1 MRKPVTLRSLFS
13 LGVFLLICSFSS
25 LVLATPAEEAQ
36 LEQLDKIEGE
46 LELQRDWAK
55 YRWEKSNSECYQ
67 KYWVNSCLKDA
78 RAEYRKE
85 IDPIR
90 VQEVELHE
98 VQRKLRASIKD
109 QRDAAK
115 IAERASAE
123 KAAERSANQ
132 KEFEEKQKAAAA
144 RAADLEQRR
153 KDAPKRAQENKAGT
167 QLD

>member
-1 MRKPVTLRSLFS
+1 MRGLGTLGSMLSLWA
-13 LGVFLLICSFSS
+13 FLLTCSFSS
-25 LVLATPAEEAQ
+25 LALATPAEEAQ
-36 LEQLDKIEGE
+36 LEQLDKIERE

-55 YRWEKSNSECYQ
+55 YRWEKTNSECYQ

-123 KAAERSANQ
+123 KAAERTANQ

-144 RAADLEQRR
+144 RAADVEQRR
-153 KDAPKRAQENKAGT
+153 RDAPKRAKENKAGT

>member
-1 MRKPVTLRSLFS
+1 MRKLFS
-13 LGVFLLICSFSS
+13 WRGLFAFNLLLLTSFFSPA
-25 LVLATPAEEAQ
+25 VLATPAEEAQ
-36 LEQLDKIEGE
+36 LEQLDKIEQE
-46 LELQRDWAK
+46 LELQREWAK
-55 YRWEKSNSECYQ
+55 YRWDKTNSECYQ
-67 KYWVNSCLKDA
+67 KYWVNSCLRDS

-90 VQEVELHE
+90 AQEVELHV

-123 KAAERSANQ
+123 KAAERAANQ

-153 KDAPKRAQENKAGT
+153 KDAPKRAEENKAGT

>member
-1 MRKPVTLRSLFS
+1 MRKSHTFSPLLS
-13 LGVFLLICSFSS
+13 LGAFLLACSFSS
-25 LVLATPAEEAQ
+25 LLLATPAEEAQ
-36 LEQLDKIEGE
+36 LEQLDKIERD

-55 YRWEKSNSECYQ
+55 YRWEKTSSECYQ
-67 KYWVNSCLKDA
+67 KYWVNDCLKDS
-78 RAEYRKE
+78 RAKYRKE

-90 VQEVELHE
+90 AQEVELHE

-123 KAAERSANQ
+123 KTAERSANQ
-132 KEFEEKQKAAAA
+132 KEFDEKQKAAAA

>member
-1 MRKPVTLRSLFS
+1 LRELFS
-13 LGVFLLICSFSS
+13 LRALFAVIFCLLTSSFS
-25 LVLATPAEEAQ
+25 LVVLATPAEEAQ
-36 LEQLDKIEGE
+36 LEQLDKIEQE
-46 LELQRDWAK
+46 LELQREWAK
-55 YRWEKSNSECYQ
+55 YRWDKTNFECYQ
-67 KYWVNSCLKDA
+67 KYWVNSCLRDS

-90 VQEVELHE
+90 AQEVELHV
-98 VQRKLRASIKD
+98 VQRQLRASIKD

-123 KAAERSANQ
+123 KAAERADNQ

-144 RAADLEQRR
+144 RAAELEQRR

>member
-1 MRKPVTLRSLFS
+1 MRKPNTFRSLLS
-13 LGVFLLICSFSS
+13 LGVFLLVCSFSG

-36 LEQLDKIEGE
+36 LEQLDRIESE

-55 YRWEKSNSECYQ
+55 YRWDKKNSECYQ

-78 RAEYRKE
+78 RADYRKE

-115 IAERASAE
+115 IAERASVE
-123 KAAERSANQ
+123 KAAERQANQ

-144 RAADLEQRR
+144 RAADVEQRR